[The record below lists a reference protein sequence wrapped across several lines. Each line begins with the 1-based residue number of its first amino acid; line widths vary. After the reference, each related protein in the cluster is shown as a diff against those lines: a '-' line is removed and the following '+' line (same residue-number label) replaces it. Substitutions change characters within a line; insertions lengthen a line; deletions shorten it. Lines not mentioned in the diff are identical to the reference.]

1 MMILHKTKPKGAYA
15 NMFKKVAAT
24 VALLSALLF
33 GGTFSAS
40 ADTVSKETSPYQIY
54 KVYYSI
60 NGNWQS
66 FSENNINQL
75 LQKYMSNM
83 QRYGKKIDWN
93 NVHIEKQEANK
104 ENADQAADKQDKKE
118 ANQSA
123 PEQPK
128 QVEQKPKEQTPAEQ
142 PTEKPEQQKPV
153 QQEKPSNQQVQEKE
167 KQEPSQTDK
176 SELSQFEQEVVD
188 LTNQE
193 RAKQGLPALK
203 VDTELSKVARAKS
216 KDMAANG
223 YFAHN
228 SPTYGSPFDMMKQF
242 GISYSTAG
250 ENIAKGQRS
259 PQEVVNAWMNSQG
272 HRENIMNA
280 KFTHIGVGYVEQG
293 NHWTQQ
299 FIGK

>member
-1 MMILHKTKPKGAYA
+1 
-15 NMFKKVAAT
+15 MFKKVAAT
-24 VALLSALLF
+24 VALSSALLF

>member
-1 MMILHKTKPKGAYA
+1 MILHKTKPKGAYA

-24 VALLSALLF
+24 VALSSALLF

>member
-1 MMILHKTKPKGAYA
+1 
-15 NMFKKVAAT
+15 MFKKVAAT